1 MRRQIL
7 ILSIISLVFFGCEI
21 IDDLTKFDMEFKQTV
36 KIPPTTLINTPFDIL
51 LPSVETNSE
60 STFGSNNTTKD
71 LIEEIRLK
79 SLKLT
84 ISSPSDAD
92 FSYLESIEVFISAED
107 LPELKI
113 AFKEEVSEA
122 VGAELSLDI
131 IGDDLKEYLKK
142 DAFKIRLKTT
152 LDKTINEEQTI
163 EVKSVFFV
171 DAKIL
176 GV

>member
-7 ILSIISLVFFGCEI
+7 ILSMISLGFFGCEL
-21 IDDLTKFDMEFKQTV
+21 IDELTKFDMEFKQTV
-36 KIPPTTLINTPFDIL
+36 KIPPSTIINTPFDIL
-51 LPSVETNSE
+51 LPPVETNSE
-60 STFGSNNTTKD
+60 ATFGSNNTRKD

-79 SLKLT
+79 SLDLT
-84 ISSPSDAD
+84 INSPSESD
-92 FSYLESIEVFISAED
+92 FSYLESIEIFISAED
-107 LPELKI
+107 LPEIKI
-113 AFKEEVSEA
+113 AFKEEVSAA
-122 VGAELSLDI
+122 VGAELSLDV

-142 DAFKIRLKTT
+142 DAFSIRLKTT
-152 LDKTINEEQTI
+152 LDESINEEQTI